1 VTNGGGGADDVLAN
15 VSVRDEFGRDLTS
28 LSSIERIRR
37 WNQRRKRCLHR
48 LQDYVLPNA
57 DVENSFKHGVEC
69 INDDNFDVEENSEW
83 KQRLDAIKQAIVII
97 PTLVKDDYLSVSNL
111 CSLFFD
117 WQRSYPEDYANCYAE
132 MCIIRMIGVLA
143 RLEMSEKWDV
153 LNLKDHASSPT
164 DEYLVITEFGWVQDL
179 ITLIDSSTESR
190 RCKAILLEVV
200 QKEVV
205 GRVLDFFTIEH
216 GTMGVAIRR
225 CIYDPCSERQSRCL
239 ATMVKS
245 IVALFTK
252 YTQDDAIMVGKEMAD
267 KVLSALL
274 SLLRY
279 RVGNMV
285 VPIIDSSKIFVT
297 GNEIRTIDGHTDLD
311 GETSD
316 AIVYATIVQAKEI
329 CVLVKNILGHWYPIF
344 YRQLQSQQ
352 DSIAPLVKFV
362 LVDLVSL
369 RLLPIL
375 LSLHDI
381 KCNTTDDLYSGLSKQ
396 FLADVS
402 RAIQG
407 TGLFPTD
414 EWIFLSAPL
423 RAAVNTMVRND

>member
-1 VTNGGGGADDVLAN
+1 VIPNDEN
-15 VSVRDEFGRDLTS
+15 VG
-28 LSSIERIRR
+28 
-37 WNQRRKRCLHR
+37 
-48 LQDYVLPNA
+48 
-57 DVENSFKHGVEC
+57 NSFKHGAEC

-117 WQRSYPEDYANCYAE
+117 WQRSYPDDYANCYAE

-143 RLEMSEKWDV
+143 RLEMSKKWDV
-153 LNLKDHASSPT
+153 LNLKDQASSPT
-164 DEYLVITEFGWVQDL
+164 DEYLVITEFGWVRDL
-179 ITLIDSSTESR
+179 IILSDSSTDSSC
-190 RCKAILLEVV
+190 CKAILLEVV

-225 CIYDPCSERQSRCL
+225 CIYDPCSERQTRCL
-239 ATMVKS
+239 ATVVKS

-311 GETSD
+311 DETSD
-316 AIVYATIVQAKEI
+316 AIAYATIVQAKEI
-329 CVLVKNILGHWYPIF
+329 CILVNNILGHWYPIF
-344 YRQLQSQQ
+344 HLQLQSQQ

-381 KCNTTDDLYSGLSKQ
+381 KCSTTDDLYSGLSKKL
-396 FLADVS
+396 LADVS
-402 RAIQG
+402 RAIQS